1 MSKSIRR
8 KVLALMVVGAMAM
21 PMVSFAEDRIQPGPD
36 IVPISKEIVEDDY
49 INEVEENNYI
59 RFTGTISKVNER
71 DGNISIWVDS
81 DIEEDEYGVVFHIS
95 DKVSLWDRESE
106 ELVGADKLEEGMRI
120 DAFYPT
126 NTPMTMSLPPQ
137 LTPEIIVIQGEEY
150 VGSSYVGEFNDNLVS
165 TDNYLKL
172 KIAEDTLLVNEEGQA
187 VEVEDIYGKPVLVFY
202 GAATKSIPAQ
212 TVPSKVVLLDIEEET
227 EDAEVISETD
237 QEEPEKVSMIALRDT
252 AEELGY
258 EIEWNGQERS
268 ITLTKQNQTIGI
280 KIGDANYSLNK
291 SLRKFGQAP
300 ELKDGVTYIESTI
313 LDIMK

>member
-1 MSKSIRR
+1 MSKSIRG
-8 KVLALMVVGAMAM
+8 KILALMLVGAMAT
-21 PMVSFAEDRIQPGPD
+21 PMVSFAEETTQPG
-36 IVPISKEIVEDDY
+36 IVPISENETAEDHM
-49 INEVEENNYI
+49 NEVEDNEYI
-59 RFTGTISKVNER
+59 KSIGTISRINER
-71 DGNISIWVDS
+71 NGNVSILV
-81 DIEEDEYGVVFHIS
+81 DIEDDDYGIVYHIS

-106 ELVGADKLEEGMRI
+106 ELVGTDKLEEGMEI
-120 DAFYPT
+120 EVYYPT
-126 NTPMTMSLPPQ
+126 NTPVALSLPPQ

-150 VGSSYVGEFNDNLVS
+150 AGSSYVGEFNDNLVS

-187 VEVEDIYGKPVLVFY
+187 VELEDIYGKPVLVFY

-227 EDAEVISETD
+227 EDAGVISETD
-237 QEEPEKVSMIALRDT
+237 QEEPEEVSMIALRDT

-258 EIEWNGQERS
+258 KIEWNGQERS
-268 ITLTKQNQTIGI
+268 ITLTKPNQTIGM
-280 KIGDANYSLNK
+280 KIGDDNYSLNK

-300 ELKDGVTYIESTI
+300 VLKDGVTYIESTI